1 MSSMFGFVPLP
12 ALQISAV
19 IAIVL
24 GYAVA
29 TEVGKA
35 WLFGPKLGSL

>member
-1 MSSMFGFVPLP
+1 MSSMFSFVPLP

-24 GYAVA
+24 GYAAA
-29 TEVGKA
+29 TEVGNA
-35 WLFGPKLGSL
+35 WFFRPK